1 MSQQITIVFNGHD
14 RQVDA
19 GVSIEQ
25 LLKQAE
31 INSRFVAVEL
41 NGEIVPRNQRD
52 QRILQSR
59 DVLEVVTLVGGG

>member
-52 QRILQSR
+52 QRILQPR